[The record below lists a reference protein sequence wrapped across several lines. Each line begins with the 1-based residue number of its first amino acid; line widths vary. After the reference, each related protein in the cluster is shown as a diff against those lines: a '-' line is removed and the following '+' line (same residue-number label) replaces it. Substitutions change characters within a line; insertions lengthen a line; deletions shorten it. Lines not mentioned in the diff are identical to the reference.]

1 MDETDELHPQD
12 NEQHNYVL
20 VTGANSGLGFA
31 ICCRLIN
38 EFISSRP
45 TFECLTLIITTRD
58 SSKSD
63 DTVKRLE
70 RHLERQSRE
79 LDAPLKHRIS
89 LQPEQVDLTSLRSV
103 QTLATR
109 LLGNLP
115 RLDTIICNAGYGGFT
130 GIDWPIAIKETLT
143 DFFTSLTYPSY
154 KLSTTGETT
163 PAQTGS
169 RDSDGIGRKS
179 QEHEPLLGQV
189 FTSNVF
195 GHYLLSHQLIPLL
208 SASPDQGR
216 IVFISSIEPLASHF
230 NPADIQ
236 ALASS
241 KAYESS
247 KRLTDIIVL
256 TSTLSSTKP
265 FVQRFLTPSPTTPS
279 QSISLLDNEPSDS
292 TRDSTP
298 DTPPQRISLAD
309 NEYRLPTKPEPK
321 IYVSHPGI
329 CATSIVTLSLIPFY
343 LRILAFYIARWL
355 GSPWH
360 TVSAYKGACA
370 PVWLALAD
378 QEELEDI
385 EQREGKGKWGSVC
398 DRTGHERVMRTV
410 VEGWGLGG
418 RMGEEKVGNRIGSRK
433 GFREVTREDRE
444 SFEELGRECWREME
458 GLRVAWEERLRE
470 E

>member
-1 MDETDELHPQD
+1 M
-12 NEQHNYVL
+12 
-20 VTGANSGLGFA
+20 
-31 ICCRLIN
+31 
-38 EFISSRP
+38 
-45 TFECLTLIITTRD
+45 
-58 SSKSD
+58 
-63 DTVKRLE
+63 
-70 RHLERQSRE
+70 
-79 LDAPLKHRIS
+79 KHRIS

-103 QTLATR
+103 QALSTK

-130 GIDWPIAIKETLT
+130 GIDWPVAIKETLT

-154 KLSTTGETT
+154 KLSTTGERTA
-163 PAQTGS
+163 AQTGFKYP
-169 RDSDGIGRKS
+169 DAEDGNS
-179 QEHEPLLGQV
+179 QKEEPPLGQV

-195 GHYLLSHQLIPLL
+195 GHYLLSHQLVPLL
-208 SASPDQGR
+208 SSSPDQGR
-216 IVFISSIEPLASHF
+216 IVFVSSIEPLVSHF
-230 NPADIQ
+230 HADDIQ
-236 ALASS
+236 GLASS

-247 KRLTDIIVL
+247 KRLTDIIAL
-256 TSTLSSTKP
+256 TSTLPSTRP

-279 QSISLLDNEPSDS
+279 QSIVLLDNEQSQC

-298 DTPPQRISLAD
+298 DTPPLRISLSD
-309 NEYRLPTKPEPK
+309 NEYRVPANPEPK

-329 CATSIVTLSLIPFY
+329 CATSIITLSLIPFY

-378 QEELEDI
+378 QDELADI

-398 DRTGHERVMRTV
+398 DRMGRERVMRTA

-418 RMGEEKVGNRIGSRK
+418 RMGEGDVVSRIGSRR

-444 SFEELGRECWREME
+444 AFEELGRECWKEME
-458 GLRVAWEERLRE
+458 GLRVAWEERLRQE
-470 E
+470 

>member
-1 MDETDELHPQD
+1 MLT
-12 NEQHNYVL
+12 YS
-20 VTGANSGLGFA
+20 SGLGFA
-31 ICCRLIN
+31 ICCRLID

-58 SSKSD
+58 SGKSA

-70 RHLERQSRE
+70 RYLERQSIIF
-79 LDAPLKHRIS
+79 DAPLKHRIS
-89 LQPEQVDLTSLRSV
+89 LQPEQVDLAALRSV
-103 QTLATR
+103 QKLSSN

-130 GIDWPIAIKETLT
+130 GLDWPLAIKQTLT
-143 DFFTSLTYPSY
+143 DFFISLTYPSY

-163 PAQTGS
+163 AVQTDSNYPNVEGGS
-169 RDSDGIGRKS
+169 SSEKD
-179 QEHEPLLGQV
+179 EPPLGKV

-195 GHYLLSHQLIPLL
+195 GHYLLCHQLIPLL
-208 SASPDQGR
+208 SSSPDHGR

-230 NPADIQ
+230 DSADIQ
-236 ALASS
+236 GLASS

-247 KRLTDIIVL
+247 KRLTDLIVL
-256 TSTLSSTKP
+256 TSTLPSTKP

-279 QSISLLDNEPSDS
+279 QSISLLDNEQSDS

-298 DTPPQRISLAD
+298 DTPPLRISLSD
-309 NEYRLPTKPEPK
+309 NEYRLPNNPQPK
-321 IYVSHPGI
+321 IYVSHPGV

-343 LRILAFYIARWL
+343 LRILLFYVARWL

-378 QEELEDI
+378 QDELADI
-385 EQREGKGKWGSVC
+385 EQREGKGKWGSIC
-398 DRTGHERVMRTV
+398 DRMGRERVMRTV

-418 RMGEEKVGNRIGSRK
+418 RMGEGDVANRIGSRR

-444 SFEELGRECWREME
+444 AFEELGRECWKEME
-458 GLRVAWEERLRE
+458 LLRVAWEEKLRLE
-470 E
+470 

>member
-1 MDETDELHPQD
+1 MTLPTISICI
-12 NEQHNYVL
+12 NVL
-20 VTGANSGLGFA
+20 RCSSGLGFA

-58 SSKSD
+58 SRKSN

-70 RHLERQSRE
+70 QHVERQSGE
-79 LDAPLKHRIS
+79 LDTVLRHRIS
-89 LQPEQVDLTSLRSV
+89 LQPEHVDLTSLRSV
-103 QTLATR
+103 QTLSAR
-109 LLGNLP
+109 LLKNLP

-130 GIDWPIAIKETLT
+130 GLDWPMAIKETLT

-163 PAQTGS
+163 AAQTGS
-169 RDSDGIGRKS
+169 RNPDAEGGKS
-179 QEHEPLLGQV
+179 EKDEPPLGQV

-195 GHYLLSHQLIPLL
+195 GHYLLSHQLVPLL

-216 IVFISSIEPLASHF
+216 IVFISSIEPLAFHF

-236 ALASS
+236 GLASS

-247 KRLTDIIVL
+247 KRLTDILVL
-256 TSTLSSTKP
+256 TSTLPSTKL
-265 FVQRFLTPSPTTPS
+265 FLQRFLTPSPTTPS
-279 QSISLLDNEPSDS
+279 QSISLLDNDPSVS

-298 DTPPQRISLAD
+298 DTPPRLISLSD
-309 NEYRLPTKPEPK
+309 NEYHPPTNPGPK
-321 IYVSHPGI
+321 LYVSHPGI

-378 QEELEDI
+378 QDELGDI

-398 DRTGHERVMRTV
+398 DRVGHERVMRTV

-418 RMGEEKVGNRIGSRK
+418 RMGEGDVCNRIGSRK
-433 GFREVTREDRE
+433 GFQEVTREDRE
-444 SFEELGRECWREME
+444 LFEESGRECWREME
-458 GLRVAWEERLRE
+458 GLRVAWEERLRQE
-470 E
+470 